1 MTENHIP
8 TAYQPGPARSEET
21 LAIPWPVRLR
31 ALIVWVI
38 AIVLVTAILAVR
50 LPIAGQVVLKV
61 GDVAPR
67 DIIAPRQVT
76 YVSEI
81 LTEQRRA
88 LAANSVPDVY
98 DPPQARIG
106 RQQLTL
112 ASQILDF
119 INSVRAD
126 TYADIAL
133 KATYLQAITRL
144 NLSQQTID
152 RILSLPDPAWERVA
166 AEVQVVLERAM
177 REEIRENNLADE
189 RRKVPAR
196 VRLDFSDEDAAVVSD
211 IVQDLLVPNSFFNAE
226 RTAQRRE
233 AARDAVEPVT
243 ATLERNE
250 IILRAGDIVTELDLE
265 ALRALGLQQ
274 AGWSWRDLLNAAAI
288 TLLLGGILLYYL
300 WRQEPGLWLDLRSAI
315 LLAVVILV
323 FVAAAR
329 ASVTGRTLIPYLFP
343 YAALTLILSITLN
356 LRVSLVVTFLF
367 SVLIG
372 WLAGG
377 NLELAVYALGAPLV
391 GALKLRRGD
400 RLASYAWAALYII
413 VANLAVVTVFRIAP
427 GRWDVQAAAELAGAS
442 LINGVISIAV
452 TILGLY
458 LIGSLFGIV
467 TPLQLFELSRP
478 THPLLR
484 QLLLKA
490 PGTYHHTLI
499 VSNMAERAA
508 EAIGANA
515 LLTRVGA
522 YYHDVGKTIRPYF
535 FVENR
540 SEGMDP
546 HSRLDPL
553 TSAQIIITHVKDGMD
568 LARKYRLPKR
578 IIDFIPEH
586 QGTAPVSYFYH
597 QARQQAASPDAVDIA
612 PFRYPGPRPRSKETA
627 ITMLADGAEA
637 TVRSRRPATVE
648 ELERIVAESIQA
660 RLLSGELD
668 DSPLTMADLAA
679 IRRAFV
685 DVLRGLHHP
694 RIAYPGDIKPAEQPA
709 EGTTQPNAQMLP
721 VEEPREGADEL
732 AISLEPQ
739 QRIRNEIS
747 F

>member
-1 MTENHIP
+1 MTND
-8 TAYQPGPARSEET
+8 RSSLT
-21 LAIPWPVRLR
+21 DATSMTQAGAPLVIPWR
-31 ALIVWVI
+31 ARIQVLIVWAVSVALI
-38 AIVLVTAILAVR
+38 TAILVVR
-50 LPIAGQVVLKV
+50 LPVTGQVVLNV

-67 DIIAPRQVT
+67 DIVAPRQAT
-76 YVSEI
+76 YVSQI
-81 LTEQRRA
+81 LTEQRRT

-98 DPPQARIG
+98 DPPQARVG

-126 TYADIAL
+126 SYADLAL
-133 KATYLQAITRL
+133 KASYLRAITRL
-144 NLSQQTID
+144 DLPQQTID

-166 AEVQVVLERAM
+166 AEVQIVLERAM
-177 REEIRENNLADE
+177 REEIRETNLADE

-196 VRLDFSDEDAAVVSD
+196 IRLDFSDEDAAVVSD

-233 AARDAVEPVT
+233 AARNAVEPVT
-243 ATLERNE
+243 TTLERNE

-274 AGWSWRDLLNAAAI
+274 AGWSWRDLVNAAALS
-288 TLLLGGILLYYL
+288 LLLGGILLYYL
-300 WRQEPGLWLDLRSAI
+300 WRQEPGLWFDLRSVV
-315 LLAVVILV
+315 LLASVILV
-323 FVAAAR
+323 FVTAAKA
-329 ASVTGRTLIPYLFP
+329 AVVGRTVIPYLFP
-343 YAALTLILSITLN
+343 YAALTIILTVTLN
-356 LRVSLVVTFLF
+356 LRISLLVTFLF
-367 SVLIG
+367 SILVG
-372 WLAGG
+372 WLAGD
-377 NLELAVYALGAPLV
+377 NLELMVYALSAPLI
-391 GALKLRRGD
+391 GALKLRRGEH
-400 RLASYAWAALYII
+400 LANYAWAALYII
-413 VANLAVVTVFRIAP
+413 VINLAVITVFRIAA
-427 GRWDVQAAAELAGAS
+427 GRWDAQAVAELAGAS
-442 LINGVISIAV
+442 LINGVVSIAV
-452 TILGLY
+452 AILGLY
-458 LIGSLFGIV
+458 LVGALFGVV
-467 TPLQLFELSRP
+467 TPLQLLELSRP

-508 EAIGANA
+508 EAIGADA

-568 LARKYRLPKR
+568 LARKYHLPKR
-578 IIDFIPEH
+578 ITDFIPEH

-597 QARQQAASPDAVDIA
+597 LAQQQAGSPNPVDKSQ
-612 PFRYPGPRPRSKETA
+612 FRYPGPRPRSKETA

-637 TVRSRRPATVE
+637 TVRSRRPTTIE
-648 ELERIVAESIQA
+648 ELERIVAENIQA

-694 RIAYPGDIKPAEQPA
+694 RIAYPGDIKPAEKPT
-709 EGTTQPNAQMLP
+709 ETTSQRPTLTLP
-721 VEEPREGADEL
+721 METPKEGADEL
-732 AISLEPQ
+732 AISLELQPNQ
-739 QRIRNEIS
+739 NQIS

>member
-1 MTENHIP
+1 MLDNNLSSP
-8 TAYQPGPARSEET
+8 NANAAGPAQTGET
-21 LAIPWPVRLR
+21 PAIPWR
-31 ALIVWVI
+31 ARVQV
-38 AIVLVTAILAVR
+38 LAVWAITLALMTGLLVIR
-50 LPIAGQVVLKV
+50 LPVTGQVVLRV

-67 DIIAPRQVT
+67 DIVAPRQVT
-76 YVSEI
+76 YISEI

-112 ASQILDF
+112 AGQILDF

-126 TYADIAL
+126 GYADRVL
-133 KATYLQAITRL
+133 KASYLQAITRL
-144 NLSQQTID
+144 NLSAQTVD
-152 RILSLPDPAWERVA
+152 RILTLPDESWERVA
-166 AEVQVVLERAM
+166 AEVQVVLERTM
-177 REEIRENNLADE
+177 REEIRETNLTDE
-189 RRKVPAR
+189 RRKILAR
-196 VRLDFSDEDAAVVSD
+196 VRLDFSDEDAAVVND
-211 IVQDLLVPNSFFNAE
+211 IVQDLLVPNSFYNAE

-233 AARDAVEPVT
+233 AARDAVQPIT
-243 ATLERNE
+243 TTLERNE

-274 AGWSWRDLLNAAAI
+274 TGWSWREILNTAAL

-300 WRQEPGLWLDLRSAI
+300 WRQEPELWSDLRAVI
-315 LLAVVILV
+315 LLASVLLV
-323 FVAAAR
+323 FVASAR
-329 ASVTGRTLIPYLFP
+329 AVVVGRTLIPYLFP
-343 YAALTLILSITLN
+343 YAALTIILTITLN
-356 LRVSLVVTFLF
+356 LRISLLVTFLF
-367 SVLIG
+367 VMLIG
-372 WLAGG
+372 WLTGG
-377 NLELAVYALGAPLV
+377 NLELMAYVLAASLMGT
-391 GALKLRRGD
+391 LKLRRGE
-400 RLASYAWAALYII
+400 RLANYAWTALYII
-413 VANLAVVTVFRIAP
+413 VTNLAVITVFRVTA
-427 GRWDVQAAAELAGAS
+427 GRWDMQAAAELAAAS

-458 LIGSLFGIV
+458 LSGALFGIV
-467 TPLQLFELSRP
+467 TPLQLLELSRP

-546 HSRLDPL
+546 HARLDPL

-568 LARKYRLPKR
+568 LARKYRLPRR

-597 QARQQAASPDAVDIA
+597 MAKQQASSPDAVNPA
-612 PFRYPGPRPRSKETA
+612 QFRYPGPRPRSKETA

-637 TVRSRRPATVE
+637 TVRSRRPTSIE

-694 RIAYPGDIKPAEQPA
+694 RIAYPGDVKPAEVTPQPVV
-709 EGTTQPNAQMLP
+709 QMLP
-721 VEEPREGADEL
+721 VESPKTGANEL
-732 AISLEPQ
+732 AISIEPHQSQ
-739 QRIRNEIS
+739 QNQIS